1 MHQPHESR
9 GMPRRFLTTPAF
21 RNNSSNFR
29 SSAIRIAAAMTF
41 SLMASQ
47 AMAQPLPQISDEQEL
62 RRAQDRERILREQQ
76 ERTPDVLVPKAAKA
90 PPDKLP
96 AGETPCF
103 TINALQLQVIDTDKA
118 AKASQFEWSLDAASG
133 PGHADTPIGHCVGAE
148 GVGLVIKRVQDAVIE
163 RGFVTTR
170 VLAAPQDLKSGVLTL
185 TLIPGRIRAIRFA
198 EPVDGRATAWNA
210 VPAKPGDILNLR
222 DVEQALENFKRVP
235 SAEADIKIVPAEG
248 PNQRPDE
255 SDLLISYRQAFPFRA
270 SLSFDD
276 SGTKGT
282 GKYQGGLTLSY
293 DNWWT
298 LNDLFYVSLNHD
310 LGGGDAGARGT
321 RGTTVHYSL
330 PLGYWALGVTASSN
344 RFFQTVAGANQDFV
358 FRGTSENAEVKLSRL
373 IYRDASA
380 KTTASLKAFQR
391 RSSNFID
398 DTEVEVQRRVVG
410 GWELGIGHK
419 QFVGQATLE
428 GNLAYKRGTGAFGS
442 LPAPEEA
449 FGEGTSRFALATA
462 DASLSLPFKLA
473 AQALRYNASW
483 RAQSNKTPL
492 SPQERFAIGG
502 RYSVRGFDGE
512 ASLSAERGWLLR
524 NELSAALGNSGQE
537 FYIGLDHGE
546 VSGPSSDL
554 LVGKRLTGAVVGWRG
569 SFKRLQYDV
578 FIGAPV
584 SKPDLFRTANSTLG
598 FNLNASF

>member
-9 GMPRRFLTTPAF
+9 GMPRRFLTSPAYLA
-21 RNNSSNFR
+21 NSNIFR
-29 SSAIRIAAAMTF
+29 SSATRIAVAMAF
-41 SLMASQ
+41 WLMAGP
-47 AMAQPLPQISDEQEL
+47 AMAQPVPQLSDEQEQ

-76 ERTPDVLVPKAAKA
+76 ERTPDVLVPKVAQV
-90 PPDKLP
+90 PPDELP
-96 AGETPCF
+96 ASETPCF
-103 TINALQLQVIDTDKA
+103 TISALRMQVTDSDRA
-118 AKASQFEWSLDAASG
+118 SLSSQFAWALGAASG
-133 PGHADTPIGHCVGAE
+133 PDQADSPIGRCLGAQ
-148 GVGLVIKRVQDAVIE
+148 GIGLVLKRVQDAVIS

-170 VLAAPQDLKSGVLTL
+170 VLAAPQDLTSGVLTL

-198 EPVDGRATAWNA
+198 EPLDGRGTAWNA

-235 SAEADIKIVPAEG
+235 SAEADIKIAPAEG

-255 SDLLISYRQAFPFRA
+255 SDLLISYRQGFPFRA
-270 SLSFDD
+270 SMTFDD

-330 PLGYWALGVTASSN
+330 PLGYWTVGATASSN
-344 RFFQTVAGANQDFV
+344 RFFQTVAGASQDFV

-492 SPQERFAIGG
+492 SPQDRFAIGG

-524 NELSAALGNSGQE
+524 NELSAAIGSSGQE

-569 SFKRLQYDV
+569 SFQRLQYDV